1 MPQKKTLSSAVQLC
15 DLSLLVPCNHE
26 EADTRLFLH
35 VADVANKGTKKVIV
49 RTVDSDVVILAVAV
63 FQKVKLEEMWIAF
76 GAGSHFCY
84 IGIHNVVTALGPSAG
99 SALLFHW
106 L

>member
-1 MPQKKTLSSAVQLC
+1 M
-15 DLSLLVPCNHE
+15 
-26 EADTRLFLH
+26 
-35 VADVANKGTKKVIV
+35 